1 MITVNEM
8 QYGGM
13 LTMALLALTLVWQVP
28 QRLVRGTVFS
38 RARWMMAGGLALLA
52 VHFLLQ
58 YITGFRQ
65 MGITQAV
72 MWNLLFFIPCSWL
85 FSIAVLYM
93 QRQGQLR
100 RMDWWVGAVI
110 CIVSAL
116 ILIVTATADGVPFK
130 EESKALRTAEYVS
143 AGLYVVMQLYYFV
156 NEYREYRRMR
166 RAVEEYYD
174 HECSDMLAWMGHS
187 VKLLTVLALFAPF
200 VIFAES
206 WWLTAYAC
214 AFFLTI
220 YYFASS
226 FHSYGIS
233 LDAHY
238 VEEASK
244 SQLSDESEAQAAAP
258 ATANLSE
265 TSETEG
271 VVLSE
276 DDKQRMEQAAQQWA
290 ESGAYRQP
298 NLTLSIVANEMNV
311 QRYMLKAWLQQSE
324 YGKLSNW
331 LNRLR
336 IAEAQRFM
344 NTHPDWTLDAVAEH
358 CGLSLSSFH
367 RVFHEITG
375 VTPAKFLKGDK

>member
-1 MITVNEM
+1 
-8 QYGGM
+8 
-13 LTMALLALTLVWQVP
+13 MAA
-28 QRLVRGTVFS
+28 GT
-38 RARWMMAGGLALLA
+38 GLISLQ
-52 VHFLLQ
+52 FLLQ
-58 YITGFRQ
+58 YIIGFRQ
-65 MGITQAV
+65 MGVTQAV

-85 FSIAVLYM
+85 FSIAMLYM

-100 RMDWWVGAVI
+100 RVDWWVGTVI
-110 CIVSAL
+110 SIVSAL
-116 ILIVTATADGVPFK
+116 ILTVTATTDGVPFK
-130 EESKALRTAEYVS
+130 EESKALRSAEYVS

-156 NEYREYRRMR
+156 NAYREYRRMR

-174 HECSDMLAWMGHS
+174 HECSDMLAWMGRS
-187 VKLLTVLALFAPF
+187 VKLLTMLALFTPF

-244 SQLSDESEAQAAAP
+244 SQLSDESAAQAAAP
-258 ATANLSE
+258 STANPSE
-265 TSETEG
+265 TSVIEEF
-271 VVLSE
+271 VLSE

-344 NTHPDWTLDAVAEH
+344 STHPDWTLDSVAEH

-367 RVFHEITG
+367 CVFHEITG
-375 VTPAKFLKGDK
+375 ITPAKFIKGLS

>member
-1 MITVNEM
+1 M

-13 LTMALLALTLVWQVP
+13 LTMALLALTLVWQIP

-38 RARWMMAGGLALLA
+38 RARWMVAGGLALLA

-65 MGITQAV
+65 MGVTQAV

-85 FSIAVLYM
+85 FNIAVLYL

-100 RMDWWVGAVI
+100 RLDWWMGAVI
-110 CIVSAL
+110 SIVSTL
-116 ILIVTATADGVPFK
+116 ILTVTATADGVPFT
-130 EESKALRTAEYVS
+130 EESKALRSAEHVS

-174 HECSDMLAWMGHS
+174 HECSDMLAWMGRS
-187 VKLLTVLALFAPF
+187 VKLLAVMALFAPF

-244 SQLSDESEAQAAAP
+244 SQLSDEAAAQATAP
-258 ATANLSE
+258 STTV
-265 TSETEG
+265 TSEPSENEELT
-271 VVLSE
+271 LSE

-331 LNRLR
+331 LNHLR

-344 NTHPDWTLDAVAEH
+344 STHPDWSLDAISEH

-367 RVFHEITG
+367 RVFHDITG
-375 VTPAKFLKGDK
+375 ITPAKFLKGER